1 MTSATSPAR
10 LRPFRPQPFGRY
22 TLLSHLATGG
32 MGEIYLARLE
42 GVQGFEKLCV
52 IKKIL
57 PQLAEDHE
65 FVDRFVG
72 EARTLVKLSH
82 GSIAQVLDMGL
93 HEGEA
98 YMALEYVDG
107 KDLRKVAG
115 RVRDRQIPLP
125 LTFVL
130 FVMGRVLD
138 ALAYAHRKKDDEER
152 DINLVHRDIS
162 PQNILIS
169 YEGEVKVIDFGL
181 AKSRLS
187 AAKTNPSIILG
198 KFLYMSPEQARH
210 QQVDRRSD
218 LYAVGLCLYE
228 LISGKNPFDAV
239 ASGDLMSAVA
249 NPRILPLNE
258 VEPLTPSAVAQLVM
272 KALAVEPMQRFQT
285 AEEFR
290 GKLMGVL
297 MDIDRT
303 AGPETVSRF
312 MRDLF
317 AAEYLGER
325 KLLSQLKEVQ
335 RASDQPP
342 PRMGIELDTDPAAK
356 YPPTA
361 LPAKTIRLD
370 GPAAFQPTPRMGG
383 RAGASVHEEETRP
396 GVAMPESSRPTLS
409 FEAIDATARARVRP
423 PPPPAMAMSADTV
436 TMEMDPPAP
445 EWPPASTMPVAAP
458 AASRS
463 NNIPTVEVPVPNVPA
478 AAVPPV
484 ATPPP
489 PPLPGT
495 AKTMEAP
502 RVGALVPPPPP
513 SVAPLP
519 RLGEPQRAGMPP
531 PPLPG
536 AMPPRPGEPQ
546 RTSVPPPPPV
556 GSVAS
561 RLQET
566 QRVTMPP
573 VPSLSTITT
582 EPRGLDV
589 ARALASIHQGAA
601 NAGAPESL
609 APPAPGAVTPPPPP
623 AIFTPEPMPALSTSA
638 PPPPVPDDPEHYEA
652 PVEIVTAPQVL
663 PKPSPG
669 ARVTQP
675 ELAATPPRTT
685 EPGMPVLLGEALPPP
700 DASRRGLDDTH
711 PSYLMA
717 SSSGKPPEDTQPR
730 VVLDG
735 AAFQGA
741 ETTGEIVV
749 GVVEEDVSI
758 SSPGRPKPPRRAR
771 GVPTGSQPGVRAVT
785 APGRG
790 GARSVEIKDGV
801 QGGSDPEDSLPVE
814 IEIEEG
820 LELRDP
826 RENTRKTAMPNW
838 QAEDEA
844 AAAAAASAEN
854 RMGSAR
860 RSLAWFVLGLALL
873 VGAGAAVYSTLSHSE
888 MEELV
893 RSMFGLEKPPEIP
906 PDKPFTQTQAPQGG
920 PPGTPAGSA
929 TPPAPAVPPA
939 VAAPTPPPAP
949 ETAAPSTAAGTA
961 AASEEP
967 SLSVEDDL
975 VPLPTPPQVAK
986 KSPGSRTK
994 KTPPVRSREAAEL
1007 QKDWTQTRSI
1017 YARLTGELGCE
1028 STKLALLCRKFDD
1041 LKREKD
1047 ELGETA
1053 YDRDIHQ
1060 RVRKLRAELQ
1070 TLLRSL

>member
-1 MTSATSPAR
+1 MSTASSTAR

-57 PQLAEDHE
+57 PQLAEDRE

-138 ALAYAHRKKDDEER
+138 ALAYAHRKKDDDER

-228 LISGKNPFDAV
+228 LIAGKNPFDAV

-249 NPRILPLNE
+249 NPRIAPLNE
-258 VEPLTPSAVAQLVM
+258 VEPLTPSAVSQLVM

-290 GKLMGVL
+290 AKLMGVL

-303 AGPETVSRF
+303 AGPENVSRF
-312 MRDLF
+312 MRELF

-325 KLLSQLKEVQ
+325 KLLSQLREVQ
-335 RASDQPP
+335 RGGDPAP

-356 YPPTA
+356 YPTA
-361 LPAKTIRLD
+361 GLPAKTLRLEPPG
-370 GPAAFQPTPRMGG
+370 GPPPFQPTPRGG
-383 RAGASVHEEETRP
+383 ARAGVSVHEEETRP
-396 GVAMPESSRPTLS
+396 GVVIPEANRPTVS
-409 FEAIDATARARVRP
+409 FEALDAAARARVRP
-423 PPPPAMAMSADTV
+423 PPPPSMSMSDTV
-436 TMEMDPPAP
+436 TMEMEPPAP
-445 EWPPASTMPVAAP
+445 EWPPASAMPVAAP
-458 AASRS
+458 APSRS
-463 NNIPTVEVPVPNVPA
+463 NVPTVEVPVPHLPA
-478 AAVPPV
+478 AAVPPGTG
-484 ATPPP
+484 APPP

-495 AKTMEAP
+495 TRTLEVP
-502 RVGALVPPPPP
+502 RVGAPVPPPPP
-513 SVAPLP
+513 AAAVARPH
-519 RLGEPQRAGMPP
+519 EPQRA
-531 PPLPG
+531 
-536 AMPPRPGEPQ
+536 A
-546 RTSVPPPPPV
+546 VPPSPPV
-556 GSVAS
+556 GAPAS

-566 QRVTMPP
+566 QRVAMPP
-573 VPSLSTITT
+573 VPQGSITT

-589 ARALASIHQGAA
+589 ARALAASQQGAA
-601 NAGAPESL
+601 NASAPES
-609 APPAPGAVTPPPPP
+609 PPAPAPAVVMPPPPP
-623 AIFTPEPMPALSTSA
+623 AIFTPEPMPALSVGDV
-638 PPPPVPDDPEHYEA
+638 PPPIPDDPQHYEA
-652 PVEIVTAPQVL
+652 PVEVVTAPQEL
-663 PKPSPG
+663 PRPSGSRAGP
-669 ARVTQP
+669 P
-675 ELAATPPRTT
+675 ELAATPPRIT
-685 EPGMPVLLGEALPPP
+685 EPSMPVILGDPLPRP
-700 DASRRGLDDTH
+700 DESRRGLDDTH
-711 PSYLMA
+711 PSYQMA
-717 SSSGKPPEDTQPR
+717 SAPGKPPEDTQPR

-735 AAFQGA
+735 AAFQSA
-741 ETTGEIVV
+741 EATGEIIV
-749 GVVEEDVSI
+749 GVEEEVSI
-758 SSPGRPKPPRRAR
+758 SSPGRPKGPRRAR
-771 GVPTGSQPGVRAVT
+771 GVPTGSQPGVKT

-790 GARSVEIKDGV
+790 GARSVEIKEGV
-801 QGGSDPEDSLPVE
+801 LGGSDPEDSLPVE
-814 IEIEEG
+814 IEIDEDI
-820 LELRDP
+820 ELRDP

-844 AAAAAASAEN
+844 RAE
-854 RMGSAR
+854 REPAGR
-860 RSLAWFVLGLALL
+860 RSLGWFVLSLALL
-873 VGAGAAVYSTLSHSE
+873 VGAGAAIYSTLSHSE
-888 MEELV
+888 MEQLL
-893 RSMFGLEKPPEIP
+893 RSMFGLEKPVPQETRP
-906 PDKPFTQTQAPQGG
+906 LGSQPAPASQGG
-920 PPGTPAGSA
+920 APGA
-929 TPPAPAVPPA
+929 TPPAPAAPSEGS
-939 VAAPTPPPAP
+939 APTASPASEPAP
-949 ETAAPSTAAGTA
+949 PSAPGEAA

-967 SLSVEDDL
+967 SLGVEDDL
-975 VPLPTPPQVAK
+975 VPLPSPPQVAK
-986 KSPGSRTK
+986 KSSGSRYRK
-994 KTPPVRSREAAEL
+994 SQPARSKEATEL
-1007 QKDWTQTRSI
+1007 QRDWNQTRSV
-1017 YARLTGELGCE
+1017 YAKLTGELGCE
-1028 STKLALLCRKFDD
+1028 STRLALLCRKFEDM
-1041 LKREKD
+1041 KREKE
-1047 ELGETA
+1047 ELGDTG
-1053 YDRDIHQ
+1053 YDKDFHL
-1060 RVRKLRAELQ
+1060 RVKKLRSELGA
-1070 TLLRSL
+1070 LLRSL

>member
-1 MTSATSPAR
+1 
-10 LRPFRPQPFGRY
+10 
-22 TLLSHLATGG
+22 
-32 MGEIYLARLE
+32 MGEIYLARLD

-115 RVRDRQIPLP
+115 RVRDRQMPLP

-138 ALAYAHRKKDDEER
+138 ALAYAHRKKDDDER

-272 KALAVEPMQRFQT
+272 KALAVDPMQRFQT

-317 AAEYLGER
+317 SAEYLGER

-335 RASDQPP
+335 RGGEPPP

-356 YPPTA
+356 YPSTGA
-361 LPAKTIRLD
+361 SLPAKTIRLD
-370 GPAAFQPTPRMGG
+370 GPSGPPPAFQPTPRSGSF
-383 RAGASVHEEETRP
+383 RAASVHEEETRP
-396 GVAMPESSRPTLS
+396 GVVMPESSRPTVS
-409 FEAIDATARARVRP
+409 FEALDAAARARVRP
-423 PPPPAMAMSADTV
+423 AAPSELSMSDTV
-436 TMEMDPPAP
+436 TMEMEPPAP
-445 EWPPASTMPVAAP
+445 EWPPGSAMPVAGPAP
-458 AASRS
+458 SRS
-463 NNIPTVEVPVPNVPA
+463 NVPTVEVPVPHVPGA
-478 AAVPPV
+478 AIPPGAV
-484 ATPPP
+484 TPPP

-495 AKTMEAP
+495 AKTLEAM
-502 RVGALVPPPPP
+502 RVSMPGQQPPAAAMSRP
-513 SVAPLP
+513 
-519 RLGEPQRAGMPP
+519 EPQRAGMPP
-531 PPLPG
+531 PPS
-536 AMPPRPGEPQ
+536 ASAVPPKPGEPQ
-546 RTSVPPPPPV
+546 RAAVPAPPMGAV
-556 GSVAS
+556 TS

-566 QRVTMPP
+566 QRVTMHP
-573 VPSLSTITT
+573 VPQSAITT

-589 ARALASIHQGAA
+589 AGALAASQRGPAS
-601 NAGAPESL
+601 AGGPESL
-609 APPAPGAVTPPPPP
+609 AAPAHAAVMPPPPP
-623 AIFTPEPMPALSTSA
+623 AIFTPEPMPALTDG
-638 PPPPVPDDPEHYEA
+638 PLPPPVPDDPEHYVA
-652 PVEIVTAPQVL
+652 PVELVTAPRDL
-663 PKPSPG
+663 PRMPG
-669 ARVTQP
+669 SRSESP
-675 ELAATPPRTT
+675 ELAAVPPRTT
-685 EPGMPVLLGEALPPP
+685 EPSMPVILGDPLPPT
-700 DASRRGLDDTH
+700 DESRRGLDDTH

-730 VVLDG
+730 VVLDD
-735 AAFQGA
+735 AALQAA
-741 ETTGEIVV
+741 ESTGEVV
-749 GVVEEDVSI
+749 VSVTEEEVSI
-758 SSPGRPKPPRRAR
+758 STPGRPKGPRRAR
-771 GVPTGSQPGVRAVT
+771 GVPSGSQPGVKT
-785 APGRG
+785 APGAGRG

-801 QGGSDPEDSLPVE
+801 LTGSEPEDSVPVE
-814 IEIEEG
+814 IEIEEDF
-820 LELRDP
+820 ELRDP
-826 RENTRKTAMPNW
+826 RENTRKTVMPNW
-838 QAEDEA
+838 AAEDE
-844 AAAAAASAEN
+844 SAGQRDESGN
-854 RMGSAR
+854 TAEHEPPGK
-860 RSLAWFVLGLALL
+860 RSLGWFVLSLALL
-873 VGAGAAVYSTLSHSE
+873 VGAGAAVYSTLSRSE
-888 MEELV
+888 MEQLL
-893 RSMFGLEKPPEIP
+893 RSMFGLEQPVSQETRPLSAQPPPAP
-906 PDKPFTQTQAPQGG
+906 PGGAQAPTGAAT
-920 PPGTPAGSA
+920 PPPAPTAVAEASPPT
-929 TPPAPAVPPA
+929 TPPAPAPA
-939 VAAPTPPPAP
+939 AAAPA
-949 ETAAPSTAAGTA
+949 ETAAAGEDT
-961 AASEEP
+961 
-967 SLSVEDDL
+967 SLGVEDEL
-975 VPLPTPPQVAK
+975 VPLPTPPQA
-986 KSPGSRTK
+986 TK
-994 KTPPVRSREAAEL
+994 KAPPTRSKKQQPARSKEAVEL
-1007 QKDWTQTRSI
+1007 QKDWSQTRTV
-1017 YARLTGELGCE
+1017 YAKLTGELGCE
-1028 STKLALLCRKFDD
+1028 STKLALLCRKFED
-1041 LKREKD
+1041 LRRERD
-1047 ELGETA
+1047 GLGESG
-1053 YDRDIHQ
+1053 YDKDFHQ
-1060 RVRKLRAELQ
+1060 RVKKLRTEL
-1070 TLLRSL
+1070 TAVLRSL

>member
-1 MTSATSPAR
+1 MSTAPSTAR

-115 RVRDRQIPLP
+115 RVRDRQMPLP

-138 ALAYAHRKKDDEER
+138 ALAYAHRKKDDDER

-249 NPRILPLNE
+249 NPRIPPLNE

-272 KALAVEPMQRFQT
+272 KALAVDPMQRFQT

-317 AAEYLGER
+317 SAEYLGER

-335 RASDQPP
+335 RGGEPPP

-356 YPPTA
+356 YPSTGA
-361 LPAKTIRLD
+361 SLPAKTIRLD
-370 GPAAFQPTPRMGG
+370 GPSGPPAFQPTPRSGPF
-383 RAGASVHEEETRP
+383 RAASSVHEEETRP
-396 GVAMPESSRPTLS
+396 GVMMPESARPTVS
-409 FEAIDATARARVRP
+409 FEALDAAARARVRP
-423 PPPPAMAMSADTV
+423 PAPPEMSMSDTV
-436 TMEMDPPAP
+436 TMEMEPPAP
-445 EWPPASTMPVAAP
+445 EWPPGSAMPMAGPAP
-458 AASRS
+458 SRS
-463 NNIPTVEVPVPNVPA
+463 NVPTVEVPVPQVPG
-478 AAVPPV
+478 AAVPPGAV
-484 ATPPP
+484 TPPP

-495 AKTMEAP
+495 AKTLEAI
-502 RVGALVPPPPP
+502 RVSMPGSQPPAAAMSRPEPQRAAVPPPP
-513 SVAPLP
+513 
-519 RLGEPQRAGMPP
+519 LGAV
-531 PPLPG
+531 
-536 AMPPRPGEPQ
+536 
-546 RTSVPPPPPV
+546 T
-556 GSVAS
+556 S

-566 QRVTMPP
+566 QRVAMPP
-573 VPSLSTITT
+573 VPQSAITT

-589 ARALASIHQGAA
+589 AAAFAASQRGSAS
-601 NAGAPESL
+601 AGAPESL
-609 APPAPGAVTPPPPP
+609 AAPAPGVVMPPPPP
-623 AIFTPEPMPALSTSA
+623 AIFTPEPMPALTDG
-638 PPPPVPDDPEHYEA
+638 PLPPPVPDDPEHYEA
-652 PVEIVTAPQVL
+652 PVEIVTAPREL
-663 PKPSPG
+663 PRPPG
-669 ARVTQP
+669 SRAGPP
-675 ELAATPPRTT
+675 ELGAVPPRTT
-685 EPGMPVLLGEALPPP
+685 EPSMPVILGDPLSPP
-700 DASRRGLDDTH
+700 DESRRGLDDTH

-730 VVLDG
+730 VVLDE
-735 AAFQGA
+735 AAFQAA
-741 ETTGEIVV
+741 ESTGEVVV
-749 GVVEEDVSI
+749 GVAEEELSI
-758 SSPGRPKPPRRAR
+758 SSPGRPKGPRRAR
-771 GVPTGSQPGVRAVT
+771 GVPSGSQPGVKAAT
-785 APGRG
+785 AQGKG
-790 GARSVEIKDGV
+790 GARSVEIKEGV
-801 QGGSDPEDSLPVE
+801 LPGSEPEDSLPVE
-814 IEIEEG
+814 IEIEEDF
-820 LELRDP
+820 ELRDP
-826 RENTRKTAMPNW
+826 RENTRKTVMPNW
-838 QAEDEA
+838 AAEDEN
-844 AAAAAASAEN
+844 SGQRDESGNTAEHEPGGK
-854 RMGSAR
+854 RTLG
-860 RSLAWFVLGLALL
+860 WFVLSLALL
-873 VGAGAAVYSTLSHSE
+873 VGAGAAVYSTLSRSE
-888 MEELV
+888 MEQLL
-893 RSMFGLEKPPEIP
+893 RSMFGLEQPVPQEPRPVSSQPPPAP
-906 PDKPFTQTQAPQGG
+906 PGGAQAPTAAA
-920 PPGTPAGSA
+920 TP
-929 TPPAPAVPPA
+929 PPAPAA
-939 VAAPTPPPAP
+939 VAEASPPTPPPAP
-949 ETAAPSTAAGTA
+949 APAAAAAPAETA
-961 AASEEP
+961 AASEDP
-967 SLSVEDDL
+967 SLGVEDEL
-975 VPLPTPPQVAK
+975 FPLPTPPQA
-986 KSPGSRTK
+986 TK
-994 KTPPVRSREAAEL
+994 KAPTSRSKKQQPARSKEAVEL
-1007 QKDWTQTRSI
+1007 QKDWNQTRSV
-1017 YARLTGELGCE
+1017 YAKLTGELGCE
-1028 STKLALLCRKFDD
+1028 STKLALLCRKFED
-1041 LKREKD
+1041 LRRERD
-1047 ELGETA
+1047 GLGESG
-1053 YDRDIHQ
+1053 YDKDFHQ
-1060 RVRKLRAELQ
+1060 RVKKLRTEL
-1070 TLLRSL
+1070 TAVLRSL

>member
-1 MTSATSPAR
+1 
-10 LRPFRPQPFGRY
+10 
-22 TLLSHLATGG
+22 

-115 RVRDRQIPLP
+115 RVRDRQTPLP

-249 NPRILPLNE
+249 NPRIPPLNE
-258 VEPLTPSAVAQLVM
+258 VEPLTPSSVSQLVM
-272 KALAVEPMQRFQT
+272 KALAVEPMQRFQS

-290 GKLMGVL
+290 SKLMGVL

-303 AGPETVSRF
+303 AGPENVSRF

-317 AAEYLGER
+317 AAEYVSER
-325 KLLSQLKEVQ
+325 KLLAQLKEVQ
-335 RASDQPP
+335 RSSEPPP

-356 YPPTA
+356 YPA
-361 LPAKTIRLD
+361 ASLPAKTIKLD
-370 GPAAFQPTPRMGG
+370 PPSGPPSFLPTPRSGN
-383 RAGASVHEEETRP
+383 RPNVSVHDEETRP
-396 GVAMPESSRPTLS
+396 GVAMPEPKSAAVS
-409 FEAIDATARARVRP
+409 FEALDAAARARVRP
-423 PPPPAMAMSADTV
+423 PPPPVMAMSDTMSDTV

-445 EWPPASTMPVAAP
+445 EWPPPASMPVAAP
-458 AASRS
+458 APARG
-463 NNIPTVEVPVPNVPA
+463 NAPTLEVAVPYVPA
-478 AAVPPV
+478 VAVPPGV
-484 ATPPP
+484 PAPLPSPGTARTVEAPRVGVPAPPPFPGSAGPPRPPEAPRSAMPPPFPGSAGPPRLPEAPRSATPPP
-489 PPLPGT
+489 PPMGT
-495 AKTMEAP
+495 P
-502 RVGALVPPPPP
+502 
-513 SVAPLP
+513 
-519 RLGEPQRAGMPP
+519 
-531 PPLPG
+531 
-536 AMPPRPGEPQ
+536 
-546 RTSVPPPPPV
+546 
-556 GSVAS
+556 AS

-573 VPSLSTITT
+573 LPPPGSITT

-589 ARALASIHQGAA
+589 SRALAATQQGTAPAHEFASPAA
-601 NAGAPESL
+601 PAAG
-609 APPAPGAVTPPPPP
+609 VPPPPP
-623 AIFTPEPMPALSTSA
+623 PIFTPEPMRALGDE
-638 PPPPVPDDPEHYEA
+638 PLPPPVPDDPQHYEA
-652 PVEIVTAPQVL
+652 PVEQLITAPREAVR
-663 PKPSPG
+663 PPG
-669 ARVTQP
+669 SRGGPP
-675 ELAATPPRTT
+675 ELGAVPPRTT
-685 EPGMPVLLGEALPPP
+685 EPLIPVVLGDELLRP
-700 DASRRGLDDTH
+700 DEGRRGLDDTH
-711 PSYLMA
+711 PSYQMT

-730 VVLDG
+730 VVLDE
-735 AAFQGA
+735 AAFRA
-741 ETTGEIVV
+741 SEPTGEIIV
-749 GVVEEDVSI
+749 GVAEEEVSI
-758 SSPGRPKPPRRAR
+758 SSPGRPKGPRRRAI
-771 GVPTGSQPGVRAVT
+771 PSGSQPGLKAVS

-790 GARSVEIKDGV
+790 GARSVEIKDDA
-801 QGGSDPEDSLPVE
+801 QGSSEPEDSLRVD
-814 IEIEEG
+814 IEVEEG
-820 LELRDP
+820 DEFRDP

-838 QAEDEA
+838 QAEDERREPRGETVR
-844 AAAAAASAEN
+844 SAE
-854 RMGSAR
+854 RAPSGK
-860 RSLAWFVLGLALL
+860 RSLGWFVLSLALL
-873 VGAGAAVYSTLSHSE
+873 VGAGAAVYFTLSRQE
-888 MEELV
+888 MEQLV
-893 RSMFGLEKPPEIP
+893 RSMLGMEKPPP
-906 PDKPFTQTQAPQGG
+906 PEARPLTPPPQPASQNG
-920 PPGTPAGSA
+920 PPG
-929 TPPAPAVPPA
+929 
-939 VAAPTPPPAP
+939 
-949 ETAAPSTAAGTA
+949 STAAGATTPA
-961 AASEEP
+961 PATPPEAAVPMPPSSPESVAFPSPTPAPAETVAASEDPSLGAEEDLGSLPTP
-967 SLSVEDDL
+967 SLS
-975 VPLPTPPQVAK
+975 PK
-986 KSPGSRTK
+986 KTPGSRTK
-994 KTPPVRSREAAEL
+994 KSQQVRSKEATDL
-1007 QKDWTQTRSI
+1007 QKEWNQTRAV
-1017 YARLTGELGCE
+1017 YAKLTGELGCE

-1041 LKREKD
+1041 LKREKE
-1047 ELGETA
+1047 ELGDGG
-1053 YDRDIHQ
+1053 YDRDLHN
-1060 RVRKLRAELQ
+1060 RVKKLRSELS